1 MTVIGGSG
9 GRSTAV
15 KRLIVA
21 VVAALLP
28 VVSAMP
34 SSADTTVVVGLVGP
48 SGVEAS
54 LSGLVGHVES
64 GFAATGDS
72 TVDRTGHDTG
82 VAGIVVDLAPQA
94 VIVPVLRDWCT
105 GLDYLVARGA
115 AVVVIP
121 MVIGQDIPCLR
132 AAVADA
138 VAADVVLVAGV
149 GNDGTERVTP
159 IYPADYPGVIGVGAV
174 NAANERP
181 AWATVG
187 PAVDLVA
194 PGDLVT
200 VLTLD
205 GGTTLAS
212 GTSYSS
218 AYVAGVAANLRADHP
233 EWTAEDVYDHLVA
246 TAVDLGAP
254 GRDWWYGDGLVT
266 TG

>member
-1 MTVIGGSG
+1 VTVIGGAG
-9 GRSTAV
+9 VRSTAM
-15 KRLIVA
+15 KRFIVG
-21 VVAALLP
+21 VVATLLP
-28 VVSAMP
+28 VVAAVP
-34 SSADTTVVVGLVGP
+34 AGADTTVVVGLVGP

-54 LSGLVGHVES
+54 VSGLVGHVVPGFSAS
-64 GFAATGDS
+64 GDG

-82 VAGIVVDLAPQA
+82 VAGIVVGLAPQA
-94 VIVPVLRDWCT
+94 VIVPAVRDWCA

-115 AVVVIP
+115 SVVVIP
-121 MVIGQDIPCLR
+121 MITGQDIPCLR
-132 AAVADA
+132 TAVAAA
-138 VAADVVLVAGV
+138 VAADVVVVTGV

-159 IYPADYPGVIGVGAV
+159 IYPADYPQVIGVGAV
-174 NAANERP
+174 DAANQRP

-187 PAVDLVA
+187 PSVDLVA

-218 AYVAGVAANLRADHP
+218 AYVAGVAASLRAAHP
-233 EWTAEDVYDHLVA
+233 EWTAQDVYDHLVA
-246 TAVDLGAP
+246 TAIDLGAP